1 MKSLRLLFP
10 ETPKSPKT
18 SCILLAS
25 RLIFGLTFAGHGFDK
40 LNHFAETAAHFP
52 APFGMSGDAAVA
64 LTIFGELVCGV
75 AFALGFLTRL
85 TLLPMILTMLVAFAT
100 VHGGSVNAGEPAFL
114 YLVVFLLSWFA
125 GAGKYSFDGFV
136 ADRMKHV
143 N

>member
-18 SCILLAS
+18 SCILLVS
-25 RLIFGLTFAGHGFDK
+25 RLIFGLTFAGHRLDK

-85 TLLPMILTMLVAFAT
+85 TLLPMC
-100 VHGGSVNAGEPAFL
+100 
-114 YLVVFLLSWFA
+114 
-125 GAGKYSFDGFV
+125 
-136 ADRMKHV
+136 
-143 N
+143 

>member
-25 RLIFGLTFAGHGFDK
+25 RLFFGLTFAGHGLDK

-75 AFALGFLTRL
+75 AFALGFL

-136 ADRMKHV
+136 ADRMKPV